1 MKKIWKQS
9 RTYFNKTCLMA
20 LNLTRPLN
28 IVVGHLRL
36 SEIETYCIAKK
47 KKLNVNSTWELDK
60 RSEYCLIEFKFQFH
74 IMCCVH
80 IFADHI
86 LCKYFNSN
94 MYVCS
99 YSNEMQALLRNF
111 WSAIRRLLFDML
123 AKKNERELISN
134 ICHLAHSYTRNAFHK
149 SRMEKEF

>member
-1 MKKIWKQS
+1 
-9 RTYFNKTCLMA
+9 MA

-47 KKLNVNSTWELDK
+47 KKLNVNSTWEVDK

-123 AKKNERELISN
+123 AKKKMRESSFQIFV
-134 ICHLAHSYTRNAFHK
+134 IWHIRIRAMHSIKAGWRRNFNCMNK
-149 SRMEKEF
+149 SSY